1 MCGAANMQISVS
13 LQFVT
18 FVASVCL
25 ARKLLKFVF
34 LSDQFEVFFVV
45 TVNGD
50 QAVVGCDQKLLPVRT
65 LVSSIVFAY
74 GR

>member
-13 LQFVT
+13 VQFVT

-25 ARKLLKFVF
+25 ACKLLKFVF
-34 LSDQFEVFFVV
+34 LSNQFEVLFVV
-45 TVNGD
+45 TVDGD
-50 QAVVGCDQKLLPVRT
+50 QAVVGCDQKLFPVWT
-65 LVSSIVFAY
+65 FVSSIVY

>member
-1 MCGAANMQISVS
+1 MQISVS

-50 QAVVGCDQKLLPVRT
+50 QAVVGCDQKLLPART
-65 LVSSIVFAY
+65 LVSSIFFAY